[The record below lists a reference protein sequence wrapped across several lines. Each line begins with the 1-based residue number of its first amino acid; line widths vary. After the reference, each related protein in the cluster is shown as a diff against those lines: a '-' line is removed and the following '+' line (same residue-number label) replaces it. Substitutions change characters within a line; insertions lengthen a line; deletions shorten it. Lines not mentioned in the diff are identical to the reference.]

1 MTGGTGFIG
10 SHFIQRLVAEGH
22 HVYVLTRHPKK
33 YKDTE
38 HISYISFRYSMKKL
52 PFIHAVINL
61 AGESLFG
68 FWTEEKKDKIVAS
81 RIAVTEKLTNML
93 MQMKEKPEVFISGS
107 AIGFYGTAE
116 DAIFTENTV
125 RPSEDFLGEVTSK
138 WERAAKV
145 AEDLG
150 VRTVFARFGVVLDK
164 QEGALPQ
171 MARPIKLG
179 VGGTIGSGEQWMS
192 WIHINDCVNLLY
204 FILKNDTMTG
214 PVNITAPHPVRN
226 KEFTASLASILKRPN
241 LFTIPTPII
250 DKVVGE
256 MGQLVTEGQY
266 VLPKKALEQNFIF
279 HYEHVMD
286 ALENIY
292 QK

>member
-10 SHFIQRLVAEGH
+10 SHFIQRLVTEGH

-33 YKDTE
+33 HKDTE

-68 FWTEEKKDKIVAS
+68 FWTEEKKEKIVAS

-116 DAIFTENTV
+116 DTIFTEYTK
-125 RPSEDFLGEVTSK
+125 RPSGDFLGEVTSK

-150 VRTVFARFGVVLDK
+150 VRTVYARFGVVLDK
-164 QEGALPQ
+164 YEGALPQ
-171 MARPIKLG
+171 MALPIKLG
-179 VGGTIGSGEQWMS
+179 VGGTIGSGEQWLS

-214 PVNITAPHPVRN
+214 AVNITAPHPVRN

-250 DKVVGE
+250 GKVVGE
-256 MGQLVTEGQY
+256 MGQLITEGQY
-266 VLPKKALEQNFIF
+266 VLPKKALQQDFIF
-279 HYEHVMD
+279 HYEHIID